1 MGPRGTVTEPGS
13 PRGSGARAAQR
24 LEPQCG
30 PGAPPGRSRG
40 IHPARP
46 APRGCL
52 GHSPRGQGS
61 RATGRGHRCARLTPG
76 AAQVLRPDPRD
87 AAAGEGR
94 AGGRGRRRGRAGL
107 GLPTSAVGPWPRPG
121 CAAPALSTPHPIPP
135 TPGETPALKVGAAGA
150 SELWR
155 RQQLRKLRA
164 PPPVDPGTFSA
175 SSQPPLGH
183 SSWSP
188 RAPHLSSRG
197 PAALPP
203 LSEQRKSSFCS
214 LA

>member
-1 MGPRGTVTEPGS
+1 MEDKSLKNYASVSSSVRRVDRNKAHPTDAHSTRRERKLGPRGTVTEPGS
-13 PRGSGARAAQR
+13 PRGSRARAAQR

-61 RATGRGHRCARLTPG
+61 WATGRGHRCARLTPG

-107 GLPTSAVGPWPRPG
+107 GLPTRAVGPWPRPG
-121 CAAPALSTPHPIPP
+121 CSAPAPSTRHPTPP
-135 TPGETPALKVGAAGA
+135 TPGVGQVRPLRLRSARPGPQISGA
-150 SELWR
+150 
-155 RQQLRKLRA
+155 
-164 PPPVDPGTFSA
+164 DNN
-175 SSQPPLGH
+175 
-183 SSWSP
+183 
-188 RAPHLSSRG
+188 
-197 PAALPP
+197 
-203 LSEQRKSSFCS
+203 
-214 LA
+214 